1 MAHEDL
7 VRHVSLPTQRPHQE
21 PHREDAHPT
30 RELGVALQAHDTDDD
45 TEDDRTRHEGQD
57 GDTDYWGSPG
67 SGPPRRHQ
75 LGDGTGL
82 GKVVQARC
90 GGWTRCSVAGCGFR
104 PAWGGRREHR
114 AGPD

>member
-45 TEDDRTRHEGQD
+45 TEDDRTRHEG
-57 GDTDYWGSPG
+57 
-67 SGPPRRHQ
+67 
-75 LGDGTGL
+75 
-82 GKVVQARC
+82 
-90 GGWTRCSVAGCGFR
+90 
-104 PAWGGRREHR
+104 
-114 AGPD
+114 